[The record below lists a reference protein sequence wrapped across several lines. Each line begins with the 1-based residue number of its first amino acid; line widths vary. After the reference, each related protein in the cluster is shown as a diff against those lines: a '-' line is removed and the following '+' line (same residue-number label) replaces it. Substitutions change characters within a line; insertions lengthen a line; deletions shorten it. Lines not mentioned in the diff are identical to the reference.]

1 MFGYINVYKDEMKI
15 KDYDIYRA
23 YYCGLCKKI
32 GKNHNQMVRLSLSYD
47 LTFLAILLD
56 SLEDEKLH
64 ITKSGCIKKLGK
76 RKVISHA
83 KGLDYASDM
92 NTILAY
98 YNLKDDILDNHSI
111 KAIIAIIPFLRRA
124 SAIGK
129 RYPKLCN
136 KIDVCL
142 KRLSFLE
149 ENRCDCIDKSANEF
163 AEIMKAVFS
172 NAREELSDFGYQL
185 GRLIYTMDAYDDMAE
200 DFLDGKYNPAVL
212 QYFYKGEVTKEIRE
226 CMNNNLY
233 ISMAEF
239 SRLYEKLDIKKNKE
253 ILDNIIYLG
262 IRARCDGILRKENKN
277 EQKPL

>member
-32 GKNHNQMVRLSLSYD
+32 GKNHNQVVRLSLSYD

-56 SLEDEKLH
+56 SLEDDKLH
-64 ITKSGCIKKLGK
+64 ITKSGCVKKLGK
-76 RKVISHA
+76 RKIVSYA
-83 KGLDYASDM
+83 KGLDYSSDM

-98 YNLKDDILDNHSI
+98 YNLKDDISDNHSL
-111 KAIIAIIPFLRRA
+111 KAMFAIIPFLRRA
-124 SAIGK
+124 SAIRK
-129 RYPKLCN
+129 RYPELCN
-136 KIDVCL
+136 RIDVCL

-149 ENRCDCIDKSANEF
+149 ENRCDCVDKAANEF

-172 NAREELSDFGYQL
+172 NAKEELSDFGYQM
-185 GRLIYTMDAYDDMAE
+185 GRLIYIMDAYDDMAE

-212 QYFYKGEVTKEIRE
+212 QYFYKGEVTEQIRE

-233 ISMAEF
+233 ISMAEL

-262 IRARCDGILRKENKN
+262 IRARCDSILRKENKN
-277 EQKPL
+277 EQKSL